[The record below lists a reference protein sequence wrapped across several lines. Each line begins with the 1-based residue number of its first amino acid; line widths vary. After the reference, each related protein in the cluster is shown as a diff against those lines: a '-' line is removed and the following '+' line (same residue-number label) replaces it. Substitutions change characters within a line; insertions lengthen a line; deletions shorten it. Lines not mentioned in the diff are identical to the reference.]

1 MLQLHLGFKDQAQD
15 KDTFKS
21 QVAFPILTQ

>member
-1 MLQLHLGFKDQAQD
+1 MLQLHLRSKDQAQD

-21 QVAFPILTQ
+21 QAAFPILTQ